1 MLRSLHI
8 ENIAVIKSVDIDFA
22 DGFSAFTGETGAG
35 KSVVIGC
42 INLILGK
49 KADKELIRRGESTAE
64 VHAFFDNITSSTAEA
79 LAGVGVDV
87 GESRELSI
95 SRTITADE
103 GRSRIKVNGRS
114 VGISQLREIGSLLV
128 SIHGQNDTRILS
140 DESNHITVLDN
151 YAGISNELSE
161 YRKIYSQLLEVNA
174 ALEELDTDDF
184 AKRREAEMLSYQ
196 IKEIESHK
204 LKVGEE
210 EKLAEKRDIL
220 RSAERIK
227 KQAGFA
233 YRALLGNEKANAS
246 YIIERAAAS
255 MALLSDIISDAEEIS
270 KQLYD
275 CKYAID
281 DLAERSLAVCS
292 EIEGDP
298 VVELDR
304 VESRLDAIDK
314 LKKKYGGSIERI
326 LEFYE
331 DAKLRLSKIEG
342 ADDERIRL
350 NEIKKELISQAYT
363 VAERISGIR
372 EEVAARLSQSVTEV
386 IGFLDMPKTKF
397 YVSLSKPSG
406 MNDASFDSNGFNKI
420 SFMIAPNAGDDYM
433 PMAKIASGG
442 ELARIMLALKSVITN
457 GDGVNTVIFDEID
470 SGVSGKTS
478 RKIGMKLKELAG
490 ESQIICVTHSAQI
503 ASVADSHFLI
513 SKFER
518 DKRTESEIIELGY
531 EERVAEIARILGG
544 INITDAQRRA
554 AVDMLSGNDI
564 NDL

>member
-49 KADKELIRRGESTAE
+49 KADKELIRKGESTAE
-64 VHAFFDNITSSTAEA
+64 VHAFFDNISSSTADA
-79 LAGVGVDV
+79 LASLGIDIGDS
-87 GESRELSI
+87 GELTV
-95 SRTITADE
+95 SRTITADD
-103 GRSRIKVNGRS
+103 GRSRIKINGRS
-114 VGISQLREIGSLLV
+114 VGLSQLRDVGSLLV

-151 YAGISNELSE
+151 YAGISSELAE
-161 YRKIYSQLLEVNA
+161 YREIYSQLTKVNA
-174 ALEELDTDDF
+174 ELAELETDDF
-184 AKRREAEMLSYQ
+184 AKRREAEMLAYQ

-204 LKVGEE
+204 LKSGEE
-210 EKLAEKRDIL
+210 EKLAEKRELL

-255 MALLSDIISDAEEIS
+255 MAMLLDIIPDAEDIS
-270 KQLYD
+270 KQLYN
-275 CKYAID
+275 CKYQIE
-281 DLAERSLAVCS
+281 DLAERSLAVCG
-292 EIEGDP
+292 EIDGDP

-304 VESRLDAIDK
+304 VESRLDDIDK
-314 LKKKYGGSIERI
+314 LKKKYGGCIDRI

-331 DAKLRLSKIEG
+331 NAKLRLSKIEG

-350 NEIKKELISQAYT
+350 NDIKKELISRAYIA
-363 VAERISGIR
+363 AERIS
-372 EEVAARLSQSVTEV
+372 EERFNYAARLSESVSDV
-386 IGFLDMPKTKF
+386 IHFLDMPKTKF
-397 YVSLSKPSG
+397 WVSVSKPSG
-406 MNDASFDSNGFNKI
+406 ERDADFDYNGFNKVA
-420 SFMIAPNAGDDYM
+420 FMIAPNAGDDYL

-442 ELARIMLALKSVITN
+442 ELARIMLALKSVITD

-478 RKIGMKLKELAG
+478 RKIGIKLKELAND
-490 ESQIICVTHSAQI
+490 SQIICVTHSAQI
-503 ASVADSHFLI
+503 ASVADTHFLI

-518 DKRTESEIIELGY
+518 ERRTESEIRQLNHD
-531 EERVAEIARILGG
+531 ERVSEIARILGG
-544 INITDAQRRA
+544 INISDAQRRA
-554 AVDMLSGNDI
+554 AEDMLSGSDI
-564 NDL
+564 NYL